1 MTYYLYVKTHNK
13 TGLKY
18 LGQTTQQHPHK
29 YRGSG
34 TRWIH
39 HLRKH
44 GYDYSTEILKEC
56 VDKHELRTWGLY
68 YSNLWNV
75 VKDQNWANLKP
86 EEADG
91 GQQSEE
97 SKRKIGLA
105 SKGRKQSIEARKINS
120 EKNSGKNNPMF
131 GKTHTIEA
139 RKRISEARKGKPSP
153 AKGKTMSDEQKEK
166 IRQSVKARRAL
177 QKSFALNY

>member
-1 MTYYLYVKTHNK
+1 MTFYLYIKTHNK

-18 LGQTTQQHPHK
+18 LGQTSQQDPHK

-34 TRWIH
+34 TRWIY

-56 VDKHELRTWGLY
+56 VDKNELKVWGLY

-75 VKDQNWANLKP
+75 VEDQTWANLKP

-105 SKGRKQSIEARKINS
+105 SKGRKQSIESRKINS
-120 EKNSGKNNPMF
+120 EKNSGQNNPMF
-131 GKTHTIEA
+131 GKTHTLEA
-139 RKRISEARKGKPSP
+139 RKKISETRQNRPSPTKGKI
-153 AKGKTMSDEQKEK
+153 MSFEQKEK
-166 IRQSVKARRAL
+166 IRQSVKARLAL
-177 QKSFALNY
+177 KKNLAVNF